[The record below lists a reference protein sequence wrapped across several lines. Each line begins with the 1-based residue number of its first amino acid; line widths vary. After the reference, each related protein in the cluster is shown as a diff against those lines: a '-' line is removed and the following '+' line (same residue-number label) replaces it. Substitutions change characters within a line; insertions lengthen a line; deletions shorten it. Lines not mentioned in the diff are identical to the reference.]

1 MPVTFTVATHTAQPV
16 KSALTDRLPLPP
28 REILAQACPPQYSKA
43 GELRGSSFDDVDSH
57 SPYKPHPL
65 TLRVSPPD
73 ANAVATK
80 EQEEKKKKSRLSRL
94 SGLFSKKNKPSSA
107 PTAET
112 PTTASGTPKRQSPRQ
127 HAKHHALVLRP
138 DDIWLGILAQVNF
151 FVNAN
156 SELLRAS
163 FVAHG
168 DKKTLTVTRDTL
180 DDFGEFARAMVGE
193 IDKNVVDPSL
203 HRWVLPDFS
212 TTTQK
217 DTTVASILLMATLK
231 SYFDYAFCSVA
242 CGLPRVTLEG
252 EKRDWEKL
260 VLRAEKLKEY
270 GVEPTAWYHLLMPV
284 LSRFVQ
290 TFDDPYA
297 EAIQDF
303 WARVAHFE
311 RGGSGP
317 DYYSGWISVFCV
329 WSQHGKWMGPLSRR
343 LRAFPPPD
351 DLSAKDFWAAYL
363 AYPTMRYPLT
373 LDSTPYMSVDADS
386 IPPAYA
392 EVDVLLVDLDSGQ
405 TTQSS
410 MTAGLIG
417 MEVCDSGDT
426 SLSESGERDVVRPVA
441 GWWLFDKK

>member
-57 SPYKPHPL
+57 S
-65 TLRVSPPD
+65 
-73 ANAVATK
+73 
-80 EQEEKKKKSRLSRL
+80 
-94 SGLFSKKNKPSSA
+94 
-107 PTAET
+107 
-112 PTTASGTPKRQSPRQ
+112 GTPKRQSPRQ
-127 HAKHHALVLRP
+127 HPKILPRSNGLFHTIADAYNQHHALVLRP
-138 DDIWLGILAQVNF
+138 DDIWLGILAQFNF

-168 DKKTLTVTRDTL
+168 DKKTLAVTRDTL

-203 HRWVLPDFS
+203 RGWVLPDFS

-260 VLRAEKLKEY
+260 VLRAEKLKGY

-303 WARVAHFE
+303 WGRVAHFE

-329 WSQHGKWMGPLSRR
+329 WSQHGKWMGPHLKEAEAV
-343 LRAFPPPD
+343 RAFPPPD

-373 LDSTPYMSVDADS
+373 LDSTPYNSVDADS

-392 EVDVLLVDLDSGQ
+392 EVDVLLVDLDSGK